1 MADDTTK
8 RSPQD
13 AARVNVNERHE
24 VAYWT
29 KKWGVTEEKL
39 KEAVTRVGV
48 MVKDVAKHLGKSD

>member
-1 MADDTTK
+1 MPDDTTK

-29 KKWGVTEEKL
+29 KKWGVTEQKL
-39 KEAVTRVGV
+39 KDAVARVGV
-48 MVKDVAKHLGKSD
+48 MVKDVAKDLGKSE